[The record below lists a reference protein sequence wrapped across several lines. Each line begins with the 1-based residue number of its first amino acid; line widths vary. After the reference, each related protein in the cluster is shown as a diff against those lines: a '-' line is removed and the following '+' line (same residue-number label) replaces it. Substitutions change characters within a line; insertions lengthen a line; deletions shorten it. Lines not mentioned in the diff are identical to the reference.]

1 MDKKLQ
7 EFNDRYTDRKD
18 YRELQSFMSESS
30 GSSHEDIYF
39 DKWKLEYEIMLGNEH
54 FRLKCQKALGSR
66 MPLLDETAAGLV
78 NLYEEEQKVRGLL
91 SQILLNQGKE
101 YTIEMQIFFS

>member
-1 MDKKLQ
+1 
-7 EFNDRYTDRKD
+7 
-18 YRELQSFMSESS
+18 
-30 GSSHEDIYF
+30 
-39 DKWKLEYEIMLGNEH
+39 MLGNEH

-101 YTIEMQIFFS
+101 YTLEKMFLLEKDLRKPHRRDGLIDPVLQNPQFLSSFSRNRGSDIT